1 MMHRVLAGIVAALA
15 ISTSLHAGA
24 ADTLVYADFE
34 KVEGGRPVSARGGFI
49 GMYSY
54 EENLVRKAT
63 YKGADGLDPPGPAI
77 VRIKPD
83 DPNHA
88 MKFDYSLLAP
98 NQWTGVAVEIHGL
111 PDADGRAQADDVTG
125 YKFLSLQV
133 YATGISILRIET
145 RANETGKETRSVLPI
160 YQMSV
165 KPGLNT
171 YRVPLTGFTQP
182 AWLKDTRVDP
192 KEILKKLTSLAL
204 IAFCDECDQSKQG
217 MVIVDN
223 IVFEK

>member
-1 MMHRVLAGIVAALA
+1 MMHRILAGIVPALA

-34 KVEGGRPVSARGGFI
+34 KVEGGRPVSSRGGYI

-63 YKGADGLDPPGPAI
+63 YKGAEGLDPPGPAI

-111 PDADGRAQADDVTG
+111 PDADGKARADDVSG
-125 YKFLSLQV
+125 YRFLSLQV

-145 RANETGKETRSVLPI
+145 RANETGKETRSVFPI
-160 YQMSV
+160 YQMAI

-192 KEILKKLTSLAL
+192 KDILKKLTSLAL

>member
-1 MMHRVLAGIVAALA
+1 MHRILAGIVAAVGVSA
-15 ISTSLHAGA
+15 SLHAGA
-24 ADTLVYADFE
+24 ADTLIYADFE

-111 PDADGRAQADDVTG
+111 PDADGKAQPDDVSG
-125 YKFLSLQV
+125 YKFLSLQL

-145 RANETGKETRSVLPI
+145 RANETGKETRSVFPI
-160 YQMSV
+160 YQMPI

-171 YRVPLTGFTQP
+171 YRIPLTGFTQP

-192 KEILKKLTSLAL
+192 KEILKKLTSIAL